1 MTYRAGTKAR
11 KKARNYPKK
20 APAGTEATTRQT
32 ARDQNAQGAG
42 HGCVLFNRL
51 LAFKP
56 DSVIGGERFHVEPKT
71 T

>member
-51 LAFKP
+51 LVTAQA
-56 DSVIGGERFHVEPKT
+56 V
-71 T
+71 

>member
-51 LAFKP
+51 LVGW
-56 DSVIGGERFHVEPKT
+56 SESRWSGG
-71 T
+71 